1 MLETEKR
8 WLKLYPDQIAKNVY
22 YRADT
27 LPQLL
32 ENAAKEYSKHKAIH
46 FMGKEITF
54 QTLYKK
60 TLKLASYLQSLGI
73 EKGDRVAVMLPNIP
87 QTVISFYAILQTGA
101 IVVPV
106 NPLYQEREI
115 EFIMKDSGAKVII
128 TLDML
133 YNRVAKVKE
142 QTDLEHIIVT
152 SIKDYLPF
160 PKNIIYP
167 FIQAKEQG
175 KPPTIQSSKSTHFF
189 TQTMKKNNQL
199 KEVPISFEEDIAIL
213 QYTGGTTGFPKG
225 VILTHQNLVANTSMC
240 RQWLYKMEKGKEVM
254 LAVMPLFHV
263 YGLMTVLV
271 LSVMEVYKMIL
282 VPRFDAT
289 GLLKTIHKQKP
300 TVFPGAPTIYIGL
313 MNHPDIMK
321 YDLSSIKGAISGSA
335 PLPVDVIEKFEQK
348 TGGKIVEGYGLT
360 ETSPVTHVNFLW
372 DNEIVKGSIGVPWP
386 GTDAAIFSLE
396 TGETLPVGEI
406 GELGIKGP
414 QVMKGYWKNE
424 EETKEV
430 LKDGWLLTGDI
441 AYMDEKGYFY
451 IVDRKKDIIIASGF
465 NIYPREI
472 EEVLYEHPAIMEASV
487 VGVKDS
493 YRGETVKA
501 FIVLREGMTV
511 TEEELNQFMR
521 RKLASFKVPR
531 IYEFRK
537 ELPKTAI
544 GKVLRRQLKKESEE
558 VNDE

>member
-8 WLKLYPDQIAKNVY
+8 WLKLYPEQIAKNVY

-32 ENAAKEYSKHKAIH
+32 KYAANEYPKHKAIH
-46 FMGKEITF
+46 FMGKEMTF
-54 QTLYKK
+54 KTLYKK
-60 TLKLASYLQSLGI
+60 TLQFAAYLQHLGVK
-73 EKGDRVAVMLPNIP
+73 KGDRVAVMLPNIP
-87 QTVISFYAILQTGA
+87 QTVISFYAILQAGA
-101 IVVPV
+101 IAVPV

-133 YNRVAKVKE
+133 YNRVERVMK
-142 QTDLEHIIVT
+142 QTDLEQIIVT

-160 PKNIIYP
+160 PKNIVYP

-175 KPPTIQSSKSTHFF
+175 KPPTISSSNSTHLFI
-189 TQTMKKNNQL
+189 QTLKSKESVL
-199 KEVPISFEEDIAIL
+199 KEVPINFEEDIAIL

-240 RQWLYKMEKGKEVM
+240 RQWLYKMEKGKEKM

-282 VPRFDAT
+282 VPKFDAS

-313 MNHPDIMK
+313 MNHPDISQ

-335 PLPVDVIEKFEQK
+335 PLPVEVIEKFEEK

-396 TGETLPVGEI
+396 SGEILPVGEV
-406 GELGIKGP
+406 GELAIKGP
-414 QVMKGYWKNE
+414 QVMKGYWNNE
-424 EETKEV
+424 EETNKV

-451 IVDRKKDIIIASGF
+451 IVDRKKDIIIAGGF

-472 EEVLYEHPAIMEASV
+472 EEVLYEHPAVMEASV

-531 IYEFRK
+531 IYEFRE
-537 ELPKTAI
+537 ELPKTAV

-558 VNDE
+558 ENE

>member
-8 WLKLYPDQIAKNVY
+8 WLKLYPEQIAKNVY

-32 ENAAKEYSKHKAIH
+32 KYAANEYPKHKAIH
-46 FMGKEITF
+46 FMGKEMTF
-54 QTLYKK
+54 KTLYKK
-60 TLKLASYLQSLGI
+60 TLQFAAYLQHLGVK
-73 EKGDRVAVMLPNIP
+73 KGDRVAVMLPNIP
-87 QTVISFYAILQTGA
+87 QTVISFYAILQAGA
-101 IVVPV
+101 IAVPV

-133 YNRVAKVKE
+133 YNRVERVMK

-160 PKNIIYP
+160 PKNIVYP

-175 KPPTIQSSKSTHFF
+175 KPPTITSSNSTHLF
-189 TQTMKKNNQL
+189 TQTLKSKESVL
-199 KEVPISFEEDIAIL
+199 KEVPINFEEDIAIL

-240 RQWLYKMEKGKEVM
+240 RQWLYKMEKGKEKM

-282 VPRFDAT
+282 VPKFDAS

-313 MNHPDIMK
+313 MNHPDISQ

-335 PLPVDVIEKFEQK
+335 PLPVEVIEKFEEK

-396 TGETLPVGEI
+396 SGEILPVGEV
-406 GELGIKGP
+406 GELAIKGP
-414 QVMKGYWKNE
+414 QVMKGYWNND
-424 EETKEV
+424 EETNKV

-451 IVDRKKDIIIASGF
+451 IVDRKKDIIIAGGF

-472 EEVLYEHPAIMEASV
+472 EEVLYEHPAVMEASV
-487 VGVKDS
+487 VGVKDP

-531 IYEFRK
+531 IYEFRE
-537 ELPKTAI
+537 ELPKTAV

-558 VNDE
+558 ENE

>member
-1 MLETEKR
+1 METEKR
-8 WLKLYPDQIAKNVY
+8 WLKLYPEQIAKNVY

-32 ENAAKEYSKHKAIH
+32 KYAANEYPKHKAIH
-46 FMGKEITF
+46 FMGKEMTF
-54 QTLYKK
+54 KTLYKK
-60 TLKLASYLQSLGI
+60 TLQFAAYLQHLGVK
-73 EKGDRVAVMLPNIP
+73 KGDRVAVMLPNIP
-87 QTVISFYAILQTGA
+87 QTVISFYAILQAGA
-101 IVVPV
+101 IAVPV

-133 YNRVAKVKE
+133 YNRVERVMK
-142 QTDLEHIIVT
+142 QTDLEQIIVT

-160 PKNIIYP
+160 PKNIVYP

-175 KPPTIQSSKSTHFF
+175 KPPTISSSNSTHLFI
-189 TQTMKKNNQL
+189 QTLKSKESVL
-199 KEVPISFEEDIAIL
+199 KEVPINFEEDIAIL

-240 RQWLYKMEKGKEVM
+240 RQWLYKMEKGKEKM

-282 VPRFDAT
+282 VPKFNAS

-313 MNHPDIMK
+313 MNHPDISQ

-335 PLPVDVIEKFEQK
+335 PLPVEVIEKFEEK

-396 TGETLPVGEI
+396 SGEILPVGEV
-406 GELGIKGP
+406 GELAIKGP
-414 QVMKGYWKNE
+414 QVMKGYWNNE
-424 EETKEV
+424 EETNKV

-451 IVDRKKDIIIASGF
+451 IVDRKKDIIIAGGF

-472 EEVLYEHPAIMEASV
+472 EEVLYEHPAVMEASV

-531 IYEFRK
+531 IYEFRE
-537 ELPKTAI
+537 ELPKTAV

-558 VNDE
+558 ENE

>member
-32 ENAAKEYSKHKAIH
+32 KYAANEYPKHKAIH
-46 FMGKEITF
+46 FMGKEMTF
-54 QTLYKK
+54 KTLYKK
-60 TLKLASYLQSLGI
+60 TLQFAAYLQHLGVK
-73 EKGDRVAVMLPNIP
+73 KGDRVAVMLPNIP
-87 QTVISFYAILQTGA
+87 QTVISFYAILQAGA
-101 IVVPV
+101 IAVPV

-133 YNRVAKVKE
+133 YNRVERVMK
-142 QTDLEHIIVT
+142 QTNLEHIIVT

-160 PKNIIYP
+160 PKNIVYP

-175 KPPTIQSSKSTHFF
+175 KPPTITSSNSTHLF
-189 TQTMKKNNQL
+189 TQTLKSKESVL
-199 KEVPISFEEDIAIL
+199 KEVPINFEEDIAIL

-240 RQWLYKMEKGKEVM
+240 RQWLYKMEKGKEKM

-282 VPRFDAT
+282 VPKFDAS

-313 MNHPDIMK
+313 MNHPDISQ

-335 PLPVDVIEKFEQK
+335 PLPVEVIEKFEEK

-396 TGETLPVGEI
+396 SGEILPVGEV
-406 GELGIKGP
+406 GELAIKGP
-414 QVMKGYWKNE
+414 QVMKGYWNND
-424 EETKEV
+424 EETNKV

-451 IVDRKKDIIIASGF
+451 IVDRKKDIIIAGGF

-472 EEVLYEHPAIMEASV
+472 EEVLYEHPAVMEASV
-487 VGVKDS
+487 VGVKDP

-531 IYEFRK
+531 IYEFRE
-537 ELPKTAI
+537 ELPKTAV

-558 VNDE
+558 ENE

>member
-1 MLETEKR
+1 VLETEKR
-8 WLKLYPDQIAKNVY
+8 WLKLYPEQIAKNVY

-32 ENAAKEYSKHKAIH
+32 KYAANEYPKHKAIH
-46 FMGKEITF
+46 FMGKEMTF
-54 QTLYKK
+54 KTLYKK
-60 TLKLASYLQSLGI
+60 TLQFAAYLQHLGVK
-73 EKGDRVAVMLPNIP
+73 KGDRVAVMLPNIP
-87 QTVISFYAILQTGA
+87 QTVISFYAILQAGA
-101 IVVPV
+101 IAVPV

-133 YNRVAKVKE
+133 YNRVERVMK
-142 QTDLEHIIVT
+142 QTDLEQIIVT

-160 PKNIIYP
+160 PKNIVYP

-175 KPPTIQSSKSTHFF
+175 KPPTISSSNSTHLFI
-189 TQTMKKNNQL
+189 QTLKSKESVL
-199 KEVPISFEEDIAIL
+199 KEVPINFEEDIAIL

-240 RQWLYKMEKGKEVM
+240 RQWLYKMEKGKEKM

-282 VPRFDAT
+282 VPKFDAS

-313 MNHPDIMK
+313 MNHPDISQ

-335 PLPVDVIEKFEQK
+335 PLPVEVIEKFEEK

-396 TGETLPVGEI
+396 SGDILPVGEV
-406 GELGIKGP
+406 GELAIKGP
-414 QVMKGYWKNE
+414 QVMKGYWNNE
-424 EETKEV
+424 EETNKV

-451 IVDRKKDIIIASGF
+451 IVDRKKDIIIAGGF

-472 EEVLYEHPAIMEASV
+472 EEVLYEHPAVMEASV

-531 IYEFRK
+531 IYEFRE
-537 ELPKTAI
+537 ELPKTAV

-558 VNDE
+558 ENE

>member
-8 WLKLYPDQIAKNVY
+8 WLKLYPEQIAKNVY

-32 ENAAKEYSKHKAIH
+32 KYAANEYPKHKAIH
-46 FMGKEITF
+46 FMGKEMTF
-54 QTLYKK
+54 KTLYKK
-60 TLKLASYLQSLGI
+60 TLQFAAYLQHLGVK
-73 EKGDRVAVMLPNIP
+73 KGDRVAVMLPNIP
-87 QTVISFYAILQTGA
+87 QTVISFYAILQAGA
-101 IVVPV
+101 IAVPV

-133 YNRVAKVKE
+133 YNRVERVMK
-142 QTDLEHIIVT
+142 QTDLEQIIVT

-160 PKNIIYP
+160 PKNIVYP

-175 KPPTIQSSKSTHFF
+175 KPPTISSSNSTHLFI
-189 TQTMKKNNQL
+189 QTLKSKESVL
-199 KEVPISFEEDIAIL
+199 KEVPINFEEDIAIL

-240 RQWLYKMEKGKEVM
+240 RQWLYKMEKGKEKM

-282 VPRFDAT
+282 VPKFDAS

-313 MNHPDIMK
+313 MNHPDISQ

-335 PLPVDVIEKFEQK
+335 PLPVEVIEKFEEK

-396 TGETLPVGEI
+396 SGDILPVGEV
-406 GELGIKGP
+406 GELAIKGP
-414 QVMKGYWKNE
+414 QVMKGYWNNE
-424 EETKEV
+424 EETNKV

-451 IVDRKKDIIIASGF
+451 IVDRKKDIIIAGGF

-472 EEVLYEHPAIMEASV
+472 EEVLYEHPAVMEASV

-521 RKLASFKVPR
+521 KKLASFKVPR
-531 IYEFRK
+531 IYEFRE
-537 ELPKTAI
+537 ELPKTAV

-558 VNDE
+558 ENE

>member
-8 WLKLYPDQIAKNVY
+8 WLKLYPEQIAKNVY

-32 ENAAKEYSKHKAIH
+32 KYAANEYPKHKAIH
-46 FMGKEITF
+46 FMGKEMTF
-54 QTLYKK
+54 KTLYKK
-60 TLKLASYLQSLGI
+60 TLQFAAYLQHLGVK
-73 EKGDRVAVMLPNIP
+73 KGDRVAVMLPNIP
-87 QTVISFYAILQTGA
+87 QTVISFYAILQAGA
-101 IVVPV
+101 IAVPV

-133 YNRVAKVKE
+133 YNRVERVMK
-142 QTDLEHIIVT
+142 QIDLEHIIVT

-175 KPPTIQSSKSTHFF
+175 KPPTITSSNSTHLF
-189 TQTMKKNNQL
+189 TQTLKSKESVL
-199 KEVPISFEEDIAIL
+199 KEVPINFEEDIAIL

-240 RQWLYKMEKGKEVM
+240 RQWLYKMEKGKEKM

-282 VPRFDAT
+282 VPKFDAS

-313 MNHPDIMK
+313 MNHPDISQ

-335 PLPVDVIEKFEQK
+335 PLPVEVIEKFEEK

-396 TGETLPVGEI
+396 SGEILPVGEV
-406 GELGIKGP
+406 GELAIKGP
-414 QVMKGYWKNE
+414 QVMKGYWNNE
-424 EETKEV
+424 EETNKV

-451 IVDRKKDIIIASGF
+451 IVDRKKDIIIAGGF

-472 EEVLYEHPAIMEASV
+472 EEVLYEHPAVMEASV
-487 VGVKDS
+487 VGVKDP

-531 IYEFRK
+531 IYEFRE
-537 ELPKTAI
+537 ELPKTAV

-558 VNDE
+558 ENE

>member
-32 ENAAKEYSKHKAIH
+32 KYAANEYPKHKAIH
-46 FMGKEITF
+46 FMGKEMTF
-54 QTLYKK
+54 KTLYKK
-60 TLKLASYLQSLGI
+60 TLQFAAYLQHLGVK
-73 EKGDRVAVMLPNIP
+73 KGDRVAVMLPNIP
-87 QTVISFYAILQTGA
+87 QTVISFYAILQAGA
-101 IVVPV
+101 IAVPV

-133 YNRVAKVKE
+133 YNRVERVMK

-175 KPPTIQSSKSTHFF
+175 KPPTITSSNSTHLF
-189 TQTMKKNNQL
+189 TQTLKSKESVL
-199 KEVPISFEEDIAIL
+199 KEVPINFEEDIAIL

-240 RQWLYKMEKGKEVM
+240 RQWLYKMEKGKEKM

-282 VPRFDAT
+282 VPKFDAS

-313 MNHPDIMK
+313 MNHPDISQ

-335 PLPVDVIEKFEQK
+335 PLPVEVIEKFEEK

-396 TGETLPVGEI
+396 SGEILPVGEV
-406 GELGIKGP
+406 GELAIKGP
-414 QVMKGYWKNE
+414 QVMKGYWNND
-424 EETKEV
+424 EETNKV

-451 IVDRKKDIIIASGF
+451 IVDRKKDIIIAGGF

-472 EEVLYEHPAIMEASV
+472 EEVLYEHPAVMEASV
-487 VGVKDS
+487 VGVKDP

-531 IYEFRK
+531 IYEFRE
-537 ELPKTAI
+537 ELPKTAV

-558 VNDE
+558 ENE

>member
-22 YRADT
+22 YRGDT

-46 FMGKEITF
+46 FMGKEMTF
-54 QTLYKK
+54 KTLYKQ
-60 TLKLASYLQSLGI
+60 TLKLAEFLQNLGI

-87 QTVISFYAILQTGA
+87 QTVISFYAILQAGG

-115 EFIMKDSGAKVII
+115 EFIMKDSGAKVVI

-133 YNRVAKVKE
+133 YNRVEKVKE

-160 PKNIIYP
+160 PKNLVYP

-175 KPPTIQSSKSTHFF
+175 KPPIIQSSKSTHFF
-189 TQTMKKNNQL
+189 TQTMKKNDMQL
-199 KEVPISFEEDIAIL
+199 KEVPINFEEDIAIL

-225 VILTHQNLVANTSMC
+225 VILTHQNLIANTSMC
-240 RQWLYKMEKGKEVM
+240 RQWLYKMEKGKEAM

-282 VPRFDAT
+282 VPKFDAT
-289 GLLKTIHKQKP
+289 GLLKTIDKQKP

-321 YDLSSIKGAISGSA
+321 YNLSSIKGAISGSA
-335 PLPVDVIEKFEQK
+335 PLPVEVIEKFEQK

-396 TGETLPVGEI
+396 TGEMLPVGEI

-414 QVMKGYWKNE
+414 QVMKGYWNNE
-424 EETKEV
+424 EETNKV

-472 EEVLYEHPAIMEASV
+472 EEILYEHPAVMEASV

-511 TEEELNQFMR
+511 NEEELNQFMR

-537 ELPKTAI
+537 ELPKTAV

-558 VNDE
+558 ANE

>member
-1 MLETEKR
+1 METEKR

-27 LPQLL
+27 VPQLL
-32 ENAAKEYSKHKAIH
+32 KYAANEYPKHKAIH
-46 FMGKEITF
+46 FMGKEMTF
-54 QTLYKK
+54 KTLYKK
-60 TLKLASYLQSLGI
+60 TLQFAAYLQHLGVK
-73 EKGDRVAVMLPNIP
+73 KGDRVAVMLPNIP
-87 QTVISFYAILQTGA
+87 QTVISFYAILQAGA
-101 IVVPV
+101 IAVPV

-133 YNRVAKVKE
+133 YNRVERVMK

-175 KPPTIQSSKSTHFF
+175 KPPTITSSNSTHLF
-189 TQTMKKNNQL
+189 TQTLKSKESVL
-199 KEVPISFEEDIAIL
+199 KEVPINFEEDIAIL

-240 RQWLYKMEKGKEVM
+240 RQWLYKMEKGKEKM

-282 VPRFDAT
+282 VPKFDAS

-313 MNHPDIMK
+313 MNHPDISQ

-335 PLPVDVIEKFEQK
+335 PLPVEVIEKFEEK

-396 TGETLPVGEI
+396 SGEILPVGEV
-406 GELGIKGP
+406 GELAIKGP
-414 QVMKGYWKNE
+414 QVMKGYWNND
-424 EETKEV
+424 EETNKV

-451 IVDRKKDIIIASGF
+451 IVDRKKDIIIAGGF

-472 EEVLYEHPAIMEASV
+472 EEVLYEHPAVMEASV
-487 VGVKDS
+487 VGVKDP

-531 IYEFRK
+531 IYEFRE
-537 ELPKTAI
+537 ELPKTAV

-558 VNDE
+558 ENE

>member
-1 MLETEKR
+1 METEKR

-87 QTVISFYAILQTGA
+87 QTVISFYAILQTGG

-128 TLDML
+128 TLDLL
-133 YNRVAKVKE
+133 YNRVEKVKE

-160 PKNIIYP
+160 PKNIVYP

-175 KPPTIQSSKSTHFF
+175 KPPVIISSKSTHLF
-189 TQTMKKNNQL
+189 TQAMKARDHQL
-199 KEVPISFEEDIAIL
+199 NKVPISFEEDIAIL

-282 VPRFDAT
+282 VPKFDAT

-335 PLPVDVIEKFEQK
+335 PLPVEVIEKFEQK

-396 TGETLPVGEI
+396 TGEMLPNGEI

-424 EETKEV
+424 EETQKA
-430 LKDGWLLTGDI
+430 LKNGWLLTGDI
-441 AYMDEKGYFY
+441 AYMDENGYFY

-501 FIVLREGMTV
+501 FIVLRDGMTV

-558 VNDE
+558 VNG

>member
-1 MLETEKR
+1 VLETEKR
-8 WLKLYPDQIAKNVY
+8 WLKLYPEQIAKNVY

-32 ENAAKEYSKHKAIH
+32 KYAANEYPKHKAIH
-46 FMGKEITF
+46 FMGKEMTF
-54 QTLYKK
+54 KTLYKK
-60 TLKLASYLQSLGI
+60 TLQFAAYLQHLGVK
-73 EKGDRVAVMLPNIP
+73 KGDRVAVMLPNIP
-87 QTVISFYAILQTGA
+87 QTVISFYAILQAGA
-101 IVVPV
+101 IAVPV

-133 YNRVAKVKE
+133 YNRVERVMK
-142 QTDLEHIIVT
+142 QTDLEQIIVT

-160 PKNIIYP
+160 PKNIVYP

-175 KPPTIQSSKSTHFF
+175 KPPTISSSNSTHLFI
-189 TQTMKKNNQL
+189 QTLKSKESVL
-199 KEVPISFEEDIAIL
+199 KEVPINFEEDIAIL

-240 RQWLYKMEKGKEVM
+240 RQWLYKMEKGKEKM

-282 VPRFDAT
+282 VPKFDAS

-313 MNHPDIMK
+313 MNHPDISQ

-335 PLPVDVIEKFEQK
+335 PLPVEVIEKFEEK

-396 TGETLPVGEI
+396 SGEILPVGEV
-406 GELGIKGP
+406 GELAIKGP
-414 QVMKGYWKNE
+414 QVMKGYWNNE
-424 EETKEV
+424 EETNKV

-451 IVDRKKDIIIASGF
+451 IVDRKKDIIIAGGF

-472 EEVLYEHPAIMEASV
+472 EEVLYEHPAVMEASV

-531 IYEFRK
+531 IYEFRE
-537 ELPKTAI
+537 ELPKTAV

-558 VNDE
+558 ENE

>member
-1 MLETEKR
+1 VLETEKR

-32 ENAAKEYSKHKAIH
+32 KYAASEYPKHKAIH

-54 QTLYKK
+54 KTLYKQI
-60 TLKLASYLQSLGI
+60 LQLAVFLQSLGVK
-73 EKGDRVAVMLPNIP
+73 KGDRVAVMLPNIP
-87 QTVISFYAILQTGA
+87 QTVISFYAILQAGG

-115 EFIMKDSGAKVII
+115 EFIMKDSGAKAII

-133 YNRVAKVKE
+133 YNRVEKVKE
-142 QTDLEHIIVT
+142 QTNLEHIIIT
-152 SIKDYLPF
+152 SIKEYLPF
-160 PKNIIYP
+160 PKNIVYP
-167 FIQAKEQG
+167 FIQAKELG
-175 KPPTIQSSKSTHFF
+175 KPLIIPSSKAIHLF
-189 TQTMKKNNQL
+189 TKAIKTKATDLQ
-199 KEVPISFEEDIAIL
+199 EVPISFEEDIAIL

-240 RQWLYKMEKGKEVM
+240 RQWLYKMEKGKEKM

-282 VPRFDAT
+282 VPKFDVT
-289 GLLKTIHKQKP
+289 GLLKTIDKQKP

-313 MNHPDIMK
+313 MNHPDISK

-335 PLPVDVIEKFEQK
+335 PLPVDVIEKFEEK

-396 TGETLPVGEI
+396 TGEILPVGEI
-406 GELGIKGP
+406 GELAIKGP
-414 QVMKGYWKNE
+414 QVMKGYWNNE
-424 EETKEV
+424 EETNKV
-430 LKDGWLLTGDI
+430 LKDDWLLTGDI
-441 AYMDEKGYFY
+441 AYMDENGYFY

-465 NIYPREI
+465 NIYPREV

-501 FIVLREGMTV
+501 FIVMRKGMTV
-511 TEEELNQFMR
+511 TEEELDQFMR
-521 RKLASFKVPR
+521 KRLASFKVPR
-531 IYEFRK
+531 IYEFRE
-537 ELPKTAI
+537 ELPKTAV
-544 GKVLRRQLKKESEE
+544 GKILRRQLKKESEE
-558 VNDE
+558 GNE

>member
-1 MLETEKR
+1 VLETEKR

-32 ENAAKEYSKHKAIH
+32 KYAANEYPKHKAIH
-46 FMGKEITF
+46 FMGKEMTF
-54 QTLYKK
+54 KTLYKK
-60 TLKLASYLQSLGI
+60 TLQFAAYLQHLGVK
-73 EKGDRVAVMLPNIP
+73 KGDRVAVMLPNIP
-87 QTVISFYAILQTGA
+87 QTVISFYAILQAGA
-101 IVVPV
+101 IAVPV

-133 YNRVAKVKE
+133 YNRVERVMK

-175 KPPTIQSSKSTHFF
+175 KPPTITSSNSTHLF
-189 TQTMKKNNQL
+189 TQTLKSKESVL
-199 KEVPISFEEDIAIL
+199 KEVPINFEEDIAIL

-240 RQWLYKMEKGKEVM
+240 RQWLYKMEKGKEKM

-282 VPRFDAT
+282 VPKFDAS

-313 MNHPDIMK
+313 MNHPDISQ

-335 PLPVDVIEKFEQK
+335 PLPVEVIEKFEEK

-396 TGETLPVGEI
+396 SGEILPVGEV
-406 GELGIKGP
+406 GELAIKGP
-414 QVMKGYWKNE
+414 QVMKGYWNND
-424 EETKEV
+424 EETNKV

-451 IVDRKKDIIIASGF
+451 IVDRKKDIIIAGGF

-472 EEVLYEHPAIMEASV
+472 EEVLYEHPAVMEASV
-487 VGVKDS
+487 VGVKDP

-531 IYEFRK
+531 IYEFRE
-537 ELPKTAI
+537 ELPKTAV

-558 VNDE
+558 ENE

>member
-8 WLKLYPDQIAKNVY
+8 WLKLYPEQIAKNVY

-32 ENAAKEYSKHKAIH
+32 KYAANEYPKHKAIH
-46 FMGKEITF
+46 FMGKEMTF
-54 QTLYKK
+54 KTLYKK
-60 TLKLASYLQSLGI
+60 TLQFAAYLQHLGVK
-73 EKGDRVAVMLPNIP
+73 KGDRVAVMLPNIP
-87 QTVISFYAILQTGA
+87 QTVISFYAILQAGA
-101 IVVPV
+101 IAVPV

-133 YNRVAKVKE
+133 YNRVERVMK
-142 QTDLEHIIVT
+142 QTDLEQIIVT

-160 PKNIIYP
+160 PKNIVYP

-175 KPPTIQSSKSTHFF
+175 KPPTISSSNSTHLFI
-189 TQTMKKNNQL
+189 QTLKSKESVL
-199 KEVPISFEEDIAIL
+199 KEVPINFEEDIAIL

-240 RQWLYKMEKGKEVM
+240 RQWLYKMEKGKEKM

-282 VPRFDAT
+282 VPKFNAS

-313 MNHPDIMK
+313 MNHPDISQ

-335 PLPVDVIEKFEQK
+335 PLPVEVIEKFEEK

-396 TGETLPVGEI
+396 SGEILPVGEV
-406 GELGIKGP
+406 GELAIKGP
-414 QVMKGYWKNE
+414 QVMKGYWNNE
-424 EETKEV
+424 EETNKV

-451 IVDRKKDIIIASGF
+451 IVDRKKDIIIAGGF

-472 EEVLYEHPAIMEASV
+472 EEVLYEHPAVMEASV

-531 IYEFRK
+531 IYEFRE
-537 ELPKTAI
+537 ELPKTAV

-558 VNDE
+558 ENE

>member
-32 ENAAKEYSKHKAIH
+32 KYAANEYPKHKAIH
-46 FMGKEITF
+46 FMGKEMTF
-54 QTLYKK
+54 KTLYKK
-60 TLKLASYLQSLGI
+60 TLQFAAYLQHLGVK
-73 EKGDRVAVMLPNIP
+73 KGDRVAVMLPNIP
-87 QTVISFYAILQTGA
+87 QTVISFYAILQAGA
-101 IVVPV
+101 IAVPV

-133 YNRVAKVKE
+133 YNRVERVMK

-175 KPPTIQSSKSTHFF
+175 KPPTITSSNSTHLF
-189 TQTMKKNNQL
+189 TQTLKSKESVL
-199 KEVPISFEEDIAIL
+199 KEVPINFGEDIAIL

-240 RQWLYKMEKGKEVM
+240 RQWLYKMEKGKEKM

-282 VPRFDAT
+282 VPKFDAS

-300 TVFPGAPTIYIGL
+300 TVFPGAPSIYIGL
-313 MNHPDIMK
+313 MNHPDISQ

-335 PLPVDVIEKFEQK
+335 PLPVEVIEKFEEK

-396 TGETLPVGEI
+396 SGEILPVGEV
-406 GELGIKGP
+406 GELAIKGP
-414 QVMKGYWKNE
+414 QVMKGYWNND
-424 EETKEV
+424 EETNKV

-451 IVDRKKDIIIASGF
+451 IVDRKKDIIIAGGF

-472 EEVLYEHPAIMEASV
+472 EEVLYEHPAVMEASV
-487 VGVKDS
+487 VGVKDP

-531 IYEFRK
+531 IYEFRE
-537 ELPKTAI
+537 ELPKTAV

-558 VNDE
+558 ENE

>member
-1 MLETEKR
+1 METEKR

-32 ENAAKEYSKHKAIH
+32 KYAANEYPKHKAIH
-46 FMGKEITF
+46 FMGKEMTF
-54 QTLYKK
+54 KTLYKK
-60 TLKLASYLQSLGI
+60 TLQFAAYLQHLGVK
-73 EKGDRVAVMLPNIP
+73 KGDRVAVMLPNIP
-87 QTVISFYAILQTGA
+87 QTVISFYAILQAGA
-101 IVVPV
+101 IAVPV

-133 YNRVAKVKE
+133 YNRVERVMK

-160 PKNIIYP
+160 PKNIVYP

-175 KPPTIQSSKSTHFF
+175 KPPTITSSNSTHLF
-189 TQTMKKNNQL
+189 TQTLKSKESVL
-199 KEVPISFEEDIAIL
+199 KEVPINFEEDIAIL

-240 RQWLYKMEKGKEVM
+240 RQWLYKMEKGKEKM

-282 VPRFDAT
+282 VPKFDAS

-313 MNHPDIMK
+313 MNHPDISQ

-335 PLPVDVIEKFEQK
+335 PLPVEVIEKFEEK

-396 TGETLPVGEI
+396 SGEILPVGEV
-406 GELGIKGP
+406 GELAIKGP
-414 QVMKGYWKNE
+414 QVMKGYWNND
-424 EETKEV
+424 EETNKV

-451 IVDRKKDIIIASGF
+451 IVDRKKDIIIAGGF

-472 EEVLYEHPAIMEASV
+472 EEVLYEHPAVMEASV
-487 VGVKDS
+487 VGVKDP

-531 IYEFRK
+531 IYEFRE
-537 ELPKTAI
+537 ELPKTAV

-558 VNDE
+558 ENE

>member
-1 MLETEKR
+1 METEKR

-32 ENAAKEYSKHKAIH
+32 KYAANEYPKHKAIH
-46 FMGKEITF
+46 FMGKEMTF
-54 QTLYKK
+54 KTLYKK
-60 TLKLASYLQSLGI
+60 TLQFAAYLQHLGVK
-73 EKGDRVAVMLPNIP
+73 KGDRVAVMLPNIP
-87 QTVISFYAILQTGA
+87 QTVISFYAILQAGA
-101 IVVPV
+101 IAVPV

-133 YNRVAKVKE
+133 YNRVERVMK

-175 KPPTIQSSKSTHFF
+175 KPPTITSSNSTHLF
-189 TQTMKKNNQL
+189 TQTLKSKESVL
-199 KEVPISFEEDIAIL
+199 KEVPINFEEDIAIL

-240 RQWLYKMEKGKEVM
+240 RQWLYKMEKGKEKM

-282 VPRFDAT
+282 VPKFDAS

-313 MNHPDIMK
+313 MNHPDISQ

-335 PLPVDVIEKFEQK
+335 PLPVEVIEKFEEK

-396 TGETLPVGEI
+396 SGEILPVGEV
-406 GELGIKGP
+406 GELAIKGP
-414 QVMKGYWKNE
+414 QVMKGYWNND
-424 EETKEV
+424 EETNKV

-451 IVDRKKDIIIASGF
+451 IVDRKKDIIIAGGF

-472 EEVLYEHPAIMEASV
+472 EEVLYEHPAVMEASV
-487 VGVKDS
+487 VGVKDP

-531 IYEFRK
+531 IYEFRE
-537 ELPKTAI
+537 ELPKTAV

-558 VNDE
+558 ENE

>member
-32 ENAAKEYSKHKAIH
+32 KYAANEYPKHKAIH
-46 FMGKEITF
+46 FMGKEMTF
-54 QTLYKK
+54 KTLYKK
-60 TLKLASYLQSLGI
+60 TLQFAAYLQHLGVK
-73 EKGDRVAVMLPNIP
+73 KGDRVAVMLPNIP
-87 QTVISFYAILQTGA
+87 QTVISFYAILQAGA
-101 IVVPV
+101 IAVPV

-133 YNRVAKVKE
+133 YNRVERVMK

-160 PKNIIYP
+160 PKNIVYP

-175 KPPTIQSSKSTHFF
+175 KPPTITSSNSTHLF
-189 TQTMKKNNQL
+189 TQTLKSKESVL
-199 KEVPISFEEDIAIL
+199 KEVPINFEEDIAIL

-240 RQWLYKMEKGKEVM
+240 RQWLYKMEKGKEKM

-282 VPRFDAT
+282 VPKFDAS

-313 MNHPDIMK
+313 MNHPDISQ

-335 PLPVDVIEKFEQK
+335 PLPVEVIEKFEEK

-396 TGETLPVGEI
+396 SGEILPVGEV
-406 GELGIKGP
+406 GELAIKGP
-414 QVMKGYWKNE
+414 QVMKGYWNND
-424 EETKEV
+424 EETNKV

-451 IVDRKKDIIIASGF
+451 IVDRKKDIIIAGGF

-472 EEVLYEHPAIMEASV
+472 EEVLYEHPAVMEASV
-487 VGVKDS
+487 VGVKDP

-531 IYEFRK
+531 IYEFRE
-537 ELPKTAI
+537 ELPKTAV

-558 VNDE
+558 ENE

>member
-8 WLKLYPDQIAKNVY
+8 WLKLYPEQIAKNVY

-32 ENAAKEYSKHKAIH
+32 KYAANEYPKHKAIH
-46 FMGKEITF
+46 FMGKEMTF
-54 QTLYKK
+54 KTLYKK
-60 TLKLASYLQSLGI
+60 TLQFAAYLQHLGVK
-73 EKGDRVAVMLPNIP
+73 KGDRVAVMLPNIP
-87 QTVISFYAILQTGA
+87 QTVISFYAILQAGA
-101 IVVPV
+101 IAVPV

-133 YNRVAKVKE
+133 YNRVERVMK
-142 QTDLEHIIVT
+142 QTDLEQIIVT

-160 PKNIIYP
+160 PKNIVYP

-175 KPPTIQSSKSTHFF
+175 KPPTISSSNSTHLFI
-189 TQTMKKNNQL
+189 QTLKSKESVL
-199 KEVPISFEEDIAIL
+199 KEVPINFEEDIAIL

-240 RQWLYKMEKGKEVM
+240 RQWLYKMEKGKEKM

-282 VPRFDAT
+282 VPKFDAS

-313 MNHPDIMK
+313 MNHPDISQ

-335 PLPVDVIEKFEQK
+335 PLPVEVIEKFEEK

-396 TGETLPVGEI
+396 SGDILPVGEV
-406 GELGIKGP
+406 GELAIKGP
-414 QVMKGYWKNE
+414 QVMKGYWNNE
-424 EETKEV
+424 EETNKV

-451 IVDRKKDIIIASGF
+451 IVDRKKDIIIAGGF

-472 EEVLYEHPAIMEASV
+472 EEVLYEHPAVMEASV

-531 IYEFRK
+531 IYEFRE
-537 ELPKTAI
+537 ELPKTAV

-558 VNDE
+558 ENE

>member
-1 MLETEKR
+1 VLETEKR

-87 QTVISFYAILQTGA
+87 QTVISFYAILQIGG

-128 TLDML
+128 TLDLL
-133 YNRVAKVKE
+133 YNRVDKVKE

-160 PKNIIYP
+160 PKNIVYP

-175 KPPTIQSSKSTHFF
+175 KPPVIISSKSTHFF
-189 TQTMKKNNQL
+189 TQTMKANENHL
-199 KEVPISFEEDIAIL
+199 IGVPISFEEDIAIL

-282 VPRFDAT
+282 VPKFDAT

-335 PLPVDVIEKFEQK
+335 PLPVEVIEKFEQK

-396 TGETLPVGEI
+396 TGETLPVGGI

-424 EETKEV
+424 EETKKV

-501 FIVLREGMTV
+501 FIVLRDGMTV
-511 TEEELNQFMR
+511 TEKELNQFMR
-521 RKLASFKVPR
+521 SKLASFKVPR
-531 IYEFRK
+531 KYEFRK

-558 VNDE
+558 INE

>member
-1 MLETEKR
+1 METEKR

-32 ENAAKEYSKHKAIH
+32 KYAANEYPKHKAIH
-46 FMGKEITF
+46 FMGKEMTF
-54 QTLYKK
+54 KTLYKK
-60 TLKLASYLQSLGI
+60 TLQFAAYLQHLGVK
-73 EKGDRVAVMLPNIP
+73 KGDRVAVMLPNIP
-87 QTVISFYAILQTGA
+87 QTVISFYAILQAGA
-101 IVVPV
+101 IAVPV

-133 YNRVAKVKE
+133 YNRVERVMK

-175 KPPTIQSSKSTHFF
+175 KPPTITSSNSTHLF
-189 TQTMKKNNQL
+189 TQTLKSKESVL
-199 KEVPISFEEDIAIL
+199 KEVPINFEEDIAIL

-240 RQWLYKMEKGKEVM
+240 RQWLYKMEKGKEKM

-263 YGLMTVLV
+263 YGLMTVLI

-282 VPRFDAT
+282 VPKFDAS

-313 MNHPDIMK
+313 MNHPDISQ

-335 PLPVDVIEKFEQK
+335 PLPVEVIEKFEEK

-396 TGETLPVGEI
+396 SGEILPVGEV
-406 GELGIKGP
+406 GELAIKGP
-414 QVMKGYWKNE
+414 QVMKGYWNND
-424 EETKEV
+424 EETNKV

-451 IVDRKKDIIIASGF
+451 IVDRKKDIIIAGGF

-472 EEVLYEHPAIMEASV
+472 EEVLYEHPAVMEASV
-487 VGVKDS
+487 VGVKDP

-531 IYEFRK
+531 IYEFRE
-537 ELPKTAI
+537 ELPKTAV

-558 VNDE
+558 ENE

>member
-32 ENAAKEYSKHKAIH
+32 KYAANEYPKHKAIH
-46 FMGKEITF
+46 FMGKEMTF
-54 QTLYKK
+54 KTLYKK
-60 TLKLASYLQSLGI
+60 TLQFAAYLQHLGVK
-73 EKGDRVAVMLPNIP
+73 KGDRVAVMLPNIP
-87 QTVISFYAILQTGA
+87 QTVISFYAILQAGA
-101 IVVPV
+101 IAVPV

-133 YNRVAKVKE
+133 YNRVERVMK

-175 KPPTIQSSKSTHFF
+175 KPPTITSSNSTHLF
-189 TQTMKKNNQL
+189 TQTLKSKESVL
-199 KEVPISFEEDIAIL
+199 KEVPINFEEDIAIL

-240 RQWLYKMEKGKEVM
+240 RQWLYKMEKGKEKM

-263 YGLMTVLV
+263 YGLMTVLI

-282 VPRFDAT
+282 VPKFDAS

-313 MNHPDIMK
+313 MNHPDISQ

-335 PLPVDVIEKFEQK
+335 PLPVEVIEKFEEK

-396 TGETLPVGEI
+396 SGEILPVGEV
-406 GELGIKGP
+406 GELAIKGP
-414 QVMKGYWKNE
+414 QVMKGYWNND
-424 EETKEV
+424 EETNKV

-451 IVDRKKDIIIASGF
+451 IVDRKKDIIIAGGF

-472 EEVLYEHPAIMEASV
+472 EEVLYEHPAVMEASV
-487 VGVKDS
+487 VGVKDP

-531 IYEFRK
+531 IYEFRE
-537 ELPKTAI
+537 ELPKTAV

-558 VNDE
+558 ENE

>member
-1 MLETEKR
+1 VLETEKR

-32 ENAAKEYSKHKAIH
+32 KYAANEYPKHKAIH
-46 FMGKEITF
+46 FMGKEMTF
-54 QTLYKK
+54 KTLYKK
-60 TLKLASYLQSLGI
+60 TLQFAAYLQHLGVK
-73 EKGDRVAVMLPNIP
+73 KGDRVAVMLPNIP
-87 QTVISFYAILQTGA
+87 QTVISFYAILQAGA
-101 IVVPV
+101 IAVPV

-133 YNRVAKVKE
+133 YNRVERVMK

-160 PKNIIYP
+160 PKNIVYP

-175 KPPTIQSSKSTHFF
+175 KPPTITSSNSTHLY
-189 TQTMKKNNQL
+189 TQTLKSKESVL
-199 KEVPISFEEDIAIL
+199 KEVPINFEEDIAIL

-240 RQWLYKMEKGKEVM
+240 RQWLYKMEKGKEKM

-282 VPRFDAT
+282 VPKFDAS

-313 MNHPDIMK
+313 MNHPDISQ

-335 PLPVDVIEKFEQK
+335 PLPVEVIEKFEEK

-396 TGETLPVGEI
+396 SGEILPVGEV
-406 GELGIKGP
+406 GELAIKGP
-414 QVMKGYWKNE
+414 QVMKGYWNND
-424 EETKEV
+424 EETNKV

-451 IVDRKKDIIIASGF
+451 IVDRKKDIIIAGGF

-472 EEVLYEHPAIMEASV
+472 EEVLYEHPAVMEASV
-487 VGVKDS
+487 VGVKDP

-531 IYEFRK
+531 IYEFRE
-537 ELPKTAI
+537 ELPKTAV

-558 VNDE
+558 ENE

>member
-8 WLKLYPDQIAKNVY
+8 WLKLYPEQIAKNVY

-32 ENAAKEYSKHKAIH
+32 KYAANEYPKHKAIH
-46 FMGKEITF
+46 FMGKEMTF
-54 QTLYKK
+54 KTLYKK
-60 TLKLASYLQSLGI
+60 TLQFAAYLQHLGVK
-73 EKGDRVAVMLPNIP
+73 KGDRVAVMLPNIP
-87 QTVISFYAILQTGA
+87 QTVISFYAILQAGA
-101 IVVPV
+101 IAVPV

-133 YNRVAKVKE
+133 YNRVERVMK
-142 QTDLEHIIVT
+142 QTDLEQIIVT

-160 PKNIIYP
+160 PKNIVYP
-167 FIQAKEQG
+167 FIQVKEQG
-175 KPPTIQSSKSTHFF
+175 KPPTISSSNSTHLFI
-189 TQTMKKNNQL
+189 QTLKSKESVL
-199 KEVPISFEEDIAIL
+199 KEVPINFEEDIAIL

-240 RQWLYKMEKGKEVM
+240 RQWLYKMEKGKEKM

-282 VPRFDAT
+282 VPKFDAS

-313 MNHPDIMK
+313 MNHPDISQ

-335 PLPVDVIEKFEQK
+335 PLPVEVIEKFEEK

-396 TGETLPVGEI
+396 SGEILPVGEV
-406 GELGIKGP
+406 GELAIKGP
-414 QVMKGYWKNE
+414 QVMKGYWNNE
-424 EETKEV
+424 EETNKV

-451 IVDRKKDIIIASGF
+451 IVDRKKDIIIAGGF

-472 EEVLYEHPAIMEASV
+472 EEVLYEHPAVMEASV

-531 IYEFRK
+531 IYEFRE
-537 ELPKTAI
+537 ELPKTAV

-558 VNDE
+558 ENE